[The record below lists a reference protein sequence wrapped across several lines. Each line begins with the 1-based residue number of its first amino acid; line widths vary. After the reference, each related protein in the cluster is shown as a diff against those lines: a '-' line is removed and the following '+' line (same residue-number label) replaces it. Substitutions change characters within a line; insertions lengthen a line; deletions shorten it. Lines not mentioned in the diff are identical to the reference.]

1 MFDTDNEIISFVLN
15 LWANYIETYSVSMSA
30 EDAKNRNYPPKNHYE
45 SNYLH
50 PNQQKLIK
58 RIRHLS
64 NEYSKEIS

>member
-1 MFDTDNEIISFVLN
+1 MFDTDNEIISFALN
-15 LWANYIETYSVSMSA
+15 IWANYIETYSVSMSA
-30 EDAKNRNYPPKNHYE
+30 EDAKNRKYAPKSHYE

-64 NEYSKEIS
+64 NEYSID